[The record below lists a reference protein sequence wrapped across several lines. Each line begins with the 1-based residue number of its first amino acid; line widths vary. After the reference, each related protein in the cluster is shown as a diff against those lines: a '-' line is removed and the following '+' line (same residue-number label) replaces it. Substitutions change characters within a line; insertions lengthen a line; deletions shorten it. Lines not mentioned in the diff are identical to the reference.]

1 MQLSCSVAA
10 LNVPGAHE
18 LASALPTE
26 QKVPSGHTM
35 QSAALVITKSDAF
48 WWRPAGHGS
57 AAEAPSA
64 Q

>member
-1 MQLSCSVAA
+1 M
-10 LNVPGAHE
+10 PGAHE
-18 LASALPTE
+18 LAFALPTE

>member
-35 QSAALVITKSDAF
+35 QPAALIITNSDAF